1 YRVRIIEPIVTL
13 ADVIDDIH
21 PPSLHINNLKLKGKS
36 YRQNSLHKG
45 ICTIIG
51 TIRGNLKKP
60 KSEYS
65 GIRGAILCNVLLS
78 RTPTPAVSPAAA
90 RWKHLE
96 RRSADKKEDE
106 ISICLFPPLSS
117 PSLSAIIQ

>member
-1 YRVRIIEPIVTL
+1 MQNHR
-13 ADVIDDIH
+13 H
-21 PPSLHINNLKLKGKS
+21 NKGRS
-36 YRQNSLHKG
+36 Q
-45 ICTIIG
+45 
-51 TIRGNLKKP
+51 KP
-60 KSEYS
+60 KSEY
-65 GIRGAILCNVLLS
+65 RGFWARSYAAFLS
-78 RTPTPAVSPAAA
+78 RTPTLPVNPEA